1 MMSRRGNR
9 HFKKQLN
16 NQGFSL
22 LELLVVIAIIAVV
35 SLLVT
40 VGLTVLNK
48 GNAKKANKNLYSS
61 LSELKTSTMAKN
73 GNWYMEIGKDGDSY
87 VFTTYK
93 DTGSPLETYKCS
105 ASRISIVYEA
115 GTSSYNVDDYTIMV
129 KFSKADGS
137 CDSVTAT
144 KSGMDPIELKNTAT
158 SGTFKVHHLV
168 LIINLSYGI
177 RPEKLRHRTSL
188 LIWSGVMKKDNKGFS
203 LVELLIAIAI
213 SSIVLMALVMLITQ
227 AVRSY
232 TKQTALAQIQS
243 DADISLNQMSKNILE
258 ATEIKIEKL
267 NGDVTIYTNKVI
279 EKKNSTEVGI
289 EWGYYYESATQQLW
303 YINSDKSEMSLV
315 CDNVT
320 SFDVR
325 ISKDSIELDTATIKS
340 IDRNPQ
346 IVISLGLQRMN
357 EKRIVSRT
365 FSTRNQLNDNIT
377 LGKSITSVE
386 GDKDD
391 VVNTLKVGN
400 TLSAA
405 QIIDYFTDN

>member
-1 MMSRRGNR
+1 
-9 HFKKQLN
+9 
-16 NQGFSL
+16 
-22 LELLVVIAIIAVV
+22 
-35 SLLVT
+35 
-40 VGLTVLNK
+40 
-48 GNAKKANKNLYSS
+48 
-61 LSELKTSTMAKN
+61 
-73 GNWYMEIGKDGDSY
+73 
-87 VFTTYK
+87 
-93 DTGSPLETYKCS
+93 
-105 ASRISIVYEA
+105 
-115 GTSSYNVDDYTIMV
+115 
-129 KFSKADGS
+129 
-137 CDSVTAT
+137 
-144 KSGMDPIELKNTAT
+144 
-158 SGTFKVHHLV
+158 
-168 LIINLSYGI
+168 
-177 RPEKLRHRTSL
+177 
-188 LIWSGVMKKDNKGFS
+188 MKKDNKGFS

-267 NGDVTIYTNKVI
+267 NGDVTIYTNKVV

-320 SFDVR
+320 SFD
-325 ISKDSIELDTATIKS
+325 ELDTATIKS

-357 EKRIVSRT
+357 EKRVVSRT

-377 LGKSITSVE
+377 LGKSVTSVE

>member
-1 MMSRRGNR
+1 MSRRGNR

-144 KSGMDPIELKNTAT
+144 KSEWIRLNLRIQQLQEHLRL
-158 SGTFKVHHLV
+158 HHLV
-168 LIINLSYGI
+168 LIMNLSYGI

-258 ATEIKIEKL
+258 ATEVKIEKL

>member
-1 MMSRRGNR
+1 M
-9 HFKKQLN
+9 L
-16 NQGFSL
+16 
-22 LELLVVIAIIAVV
+22 
-35 SLLVT
+35 
-40 VGLTVLNK
+40 
-48 GNAKKANKNLYSS
+48 
-61 LSELKTSTMAKN
+61 
-73 GNWYMEIGKDGDSY
+73 
-87 VFTTYK
+87 
-93 DTGSPLETYKCS
+93 
-105 ASRISIVYEA
+105 
-115 GTSSYNVDDYTIMV
+115 IM
-129 KFSKADGS
+129 
-137 CDSVTAT
+137 
-144 KSGMDPIELKNTAT
+144 
-158 SGTFKVHHLV
+158 
-168 LIINLSYGI
+168 NLSYGI

-267 NGDVTIYTNKVI
+267 NGDVTIYTNKVV

-346 IVISLGLQRMN
+346 IFISLGLQRMN

>member
-1 MMSRRGNR
+1 MSRRGNR

-158 SGTFKVHHLV
+158 SGTFKVTSSGVDYQSKLW
-168 LIINLSYGI
+168 
-177 RPEKLRHRTSL
+177 EKLRHRTSL

>member
-1 MMSRRGNR
+1 
-9 HFKKQLN
+9 
-16 NQGFSL
+16 
-22 LELLVVIAIIAVV
+22 
-35 SLLVT
+35 
-40 VGLTVLNK
+40 
-48 GNAKKANKNLYSS
+48 
-61 LSELKTSTMAKN
+61 
-73 GNWYMEIGKDGDSY
+73 
-87 VFTTYK
+87 
-93 DTGSPLETYKCS
+93 
-105 ASRISIVYEA
+105 
-115 GTSSYNVDDYTIMV
+115 
-129 KFSKADGS
+129 
-137 CDSVTAT
+137 
-144 KSGMDPIELKNTAT
+144 
-158 SGTFKVHHLV
+158 
-168 LIINLSYGI
+168 
-177 RPEKLRHRTSL
+177 
-188 LIWSGVMKKDNKGFS
+188 MKKDNKGFS

-258 ATEIKIEKL
+258 ATEIRIEKL
-267 NGDVTIYTNKVI
+267 NNGDVTIYTNKVI
-279 EKKNSTEVGI
+279 EKKNNVEVGI
-289 EWGYYYESATQQLW
+289 EWGYYYESSTQQLW
-303 YINSDKSEMSLV
+303 YTNSNKSEMSLV

-391 VVNTLKVGN
+391 VINTLKVGN

>member
-1 MMSRRGNR
+1 
-9 HFKKQLN
+9 
-16 NQGFSL
+16 
-22 LELLVVIAIIAVV
+22 
-35 SLLVT
+35 
-40 VGLTVLNK
+40 
-48 GNAKKANKNLYSS
+48 
-61 LSELKTSTMAKN
+61 
-73 GNWYMEIGKDGDSY
+73 
-87 VFTTYK
+87 
-93 DTGSPLETYKCS
+93 
-105 ASRISIVYEA
+105 
-115 GTSSYNVDDYTIMV
+115 
-129 KFSKADGS
+129 
-137 CDSVTAT
+137 
-144 KSGMDPIELKNTAT
+144 
-158 SGTFKVHHLV
+158 
-168 LIINLSYGI
+168 
-177 RPEKLRHRTSL
+177 
-188 LIWSGVMKKDNKGFS
+188 MKKDNKGFS

-267 NGDVTIYTNKVI
+267 NGDVTIC
-279 EKKNSTEVGI
+279 TEVGI

>member
-1 MMSRRGNR
+1 
-9 HFKKQLN
+9 
-16 NQGFSL
+16 
-22 LELLVVIAIIAVV
+22 
-35 SLLVT
+35 
-40 VGLTVLNK
+40 
-48 GNAKKANKNLYSS
+48 
-61 LSELKTSTMAKN
+61 
-73 GNWYMEIGKDGDSY
+73 
-87 VFTTYK
+87 
-93 DTGSPLETYKCS
+93 
-105 ASRISIVYEA
+105 
-115 GTSSYNVDDYTIMV
+115 
-129 KFSKADGS
+129 
-137 CDSVTAT
+137 
-144 KSGMDPIELKNTAT
+144 
-158 SGTFKVHHLV
+158 
-168 LIINLSYGI
+168 
-177 RPEKLRHRTSL
+177 
-188 LIWSGVMKKDNKGFS
+188 MKKDNKGFS

-258 ATEIKIEKL
+258 ATEVKIEKL
-267 NGDVTIYTNKVI
+267 NNGDVTIYTNKV
-279 EKKNSTEVGI
+279 EVGI
-289 EWGYYYESATQQLW
+289 EWGYYYESSTQQLW
-303 YINSDKSEMSLV
+303 YTNSNKSEMSLV

>member
-1 MMSRRGNR
+1 
-9 HFKKQLN
+9 
-16 NQGFSL
+16 
-22 LELLVVIAIIAVV
+22 
-35 SLLVT
+35 
-40 VGLTVLNK
+40 
-48 GNAKKANKNLYSS
+48 
-61 LSELKTSTMAKN
+61 
-73 GNWYMEIGKDGDSY
+73 
-87 VFTTYK
+87 
-93 DTGSPLETYKCS
+93 
-105 ASRISIVYEA
+105 
-115 GTSSYNVDDYTIMV
+115 
-129 KFSKADGS
+129 
-137 CDSVTAT
+137 
-144 KSGMDPIELKNTAT
+144 
-158 SGTFKVHHLV
+158 
-168 LIINLSYGI
+168 
-177 RPEKLRHRTSL
+177 
-188 LIWSGVMKKDNKGFS
+188 MKKDNKGFS

-289 EWGYYYESATQQLW
+289 ATQQLW

>member
-1 MMSRRGNR
+1 
-9 HFKKQLN
+9 
-16 NQGFSL
+16 
-22 LELLVVIAIIAVV
+22 
-35 SLLVT
+35 
-40 VGLTVLNK
+40 
-48 GNAKKANKNLYSS
+48 
-61 LSELKTSTMAKN
+61 
-73 GNWYMEIGKDGDSY
+73 
-87 VFTTYK
+87 
-93 DTGSPLETYKCS
+93 
-105 ASRISIVYEA
+105 
-115 GTSSYNVDDYTIMV
+115 
-129 KFSKADGS
+129 
-137 CDSVTAT
+137 
-144 KSGMDPIELKNTAT
+144 
-158 SGTFKVHHLV
+158 
-168 LIINLSYGI
+168 
-177 RPEKLRHRTSL
+177 
-188 LIWSGVMKKDNKGFS
+188 MKKDNKGFS

-340 IDRNPQ
+340 IDRTTTL
-346 IVISLGLQRMN
+346 ICAKVTI
-357 EKRIVSRT
+357 RT

-377 LGKSITSVE
+377 LGKSVTSVE
-386 GDKDD
+386 GDKED

>member
-1 MMSRRGNR
+1 
-9 HFKKQLN
+9 
-16 NQGFSL
+16 
-22 LELLVVIAIIAVV
+22 
-35 SLLVT
+35 
-40 VGLTVLNK
+40 
-48 GNAKKANKNLYSS
+48 
-61 LSELKTSTMAKN
+61 
-73 GNWYMEIGKDGDSY
+73 
-87 VFTTYK
+87 
-93 DTGSPLETYKCS
+93 
-105 ASRISIVYEA
+105 
-115 GTSSYNVDDYTIMV
+115 
-129 KFSKADGS
+129 
-137 CDSVTAT
+137 
-144 KSGMDPIELKNTAT
+144 
-158 SGTFKVHHLV
+158 
-168 LIINLSYGI
+168 
-177 RPEKLRHRTSL
+177 
-188 LIWSGVMKKDNKGFS
+188 MKKDNKGFS

-267 NGDVTIYTNKVI
+267 NNGDVTIYTNKVI
-279 EKKNSTEVGI
+279 EKKNNVEVGI
-289 EWGYYYESATQQLW
+289 EWGYYYESSTQQLW
-303 YINSDKSEMSLV
+303 YTNSNKSEMSLV

-325 ISKDSIELDTATIKS
+325 ISKDSIDFDTATIKS

-386 GDKDD
+386 GNKED

>member
-1 MMSRRGNR
+1 MR
-9 HFKKQLN
+9 
-16 NQGFSL
+16 
-22 LELLVVIAIIAVV
+22 
-35 SLLVT
+35 
-40 VGLTVLNK
+40 
-48 GNAKKANKNLYSS
+48 
-61 LSELKTSTMAKN
+61 
-73 GNWYMEIGKDGDSY
+73 
-87 VFTTYK
+87 
-93 DTGSPLETYKCS
+93 
-105 ASRISIVYEA
+105 
-115 GTSSYNVDDYTIMV
+115 
-129 KFSKADGS
+129 
-137 CDSVTAT
+137 
-144 KSGMDPIELKNTAT
+144 
-158 SGTFKVHHLV
+158 
-168 LIINLSYGI
+168 
-177 RPEKLRHRTSL
+177 
-188 LIWSGVMKKDNKGFS
+188 
-203 LVELLIAIAI
+203 
-213 SSIVLMALVMLITQ
+213 
-227 AVRSY
+227 
-232 TKQTALAQIQS
+232 
-243 DADISLNQMSKNILE
+243 
-258 ATEIKIEKL
+258 
-267 NGDVTIYTNKVI
+267 
-279 EKKNSTEVGI
+279 KNSTEVGI

-377 LGKSITSVE
+377 LGKSVTSVE

>member
-1 MMSRRGNR
+1 
-9 HFKKQLN
+9 
-16 NQGFSL
+16 
-22 LELLVVIAIIAVV
+22 
-35 SLLVT
+35 
-40 VGLTVLNK
+40 
-48 GNAKKANKNLYSS
+48 
-61 LSELKTSTMAKN
+61 
-73 GNWYMEIGKDGDSY
+73 
-87 VFTTYK
+87 
-93 DTGSPLETYKCS
+93 
-105 ASRISIVYEA
+105 
-115 GTSSYNVDDYTIMV
+115 
-129 KFSKADGS
+129 
-137 CDSVTAT
+137 
-144 KSGMDPIELKNTAT
+144 
-158 SGTFKVHHLV
+158 
-168 LIINLSYGI
+168 
-177 RPEKLRHRTSL
+177 
-188 LIWSGVMKKDNKGFS
+188 MKKDNKGFS

-213 SSIVLMALVMLITQ
+213 SSIVLMQ

-267 NGDVTIYTNKVI
+267 NGDVTIYTNKVV

-325 ISKDSIELDTATIKS
+325 ISKDSIELDTA
-340 IDRNPQ
+340 
-346 IVISLGLQRMN
+346 
-357 EKRIVSRT
+357 RT

-377 LGKSITSVE
+377 LGKSVTSVE

>member
-1 MMSRRGNR
+1 
-9 HFKKQLN
+9 
-16 NQGFSL
+16 
-22 LELLVVIAIIAVV
+22 
-35 SLLVT
+35 
-40 VGLTVLNK
+40 
-48 GNAKKANKNLYSS
+48 
-61 LSELKTSTMAKN
+61 
-73 GNWYMEIGKDGDSY
+73 
-87 VFTTYK
+87 
-93 DTGSPLETYKCS
+93 
-105 ASRISIVYEA
+105 
-115 GTSSYNVDDYTIMV
+115 
-129 KFSKADGS
+129 
-137 CDSVTAT
+137 
-144 KSGMDPIELKNTAT
+144 
-158 SGTFKVHHLV
+158 
-168 LIINLSYGI
+168 
-177 RPEKLRHRTSL
+177 
-188 LIWSGVMKKDNKGFS
+188 MKKDNKGFS

-258 ATEIKIEKL
+258 ATEIRIEKL
-267 NGDVTIYTNKVI
+267 NNGDVTIYTNKVI
-279 EKKNSTEVGI
+279 EKKNNVEVGI
-289 EWGYYYESATQQLW
+289 EWGYYYESSTQQLW
-303 YINSDKSEMSLV
+303 YTNSNKSEMSLV

>member
-1 MMSRRGNR
+1 
-9 HFKKQLN
+9 
-16 NQGFSL
+16 
-22 LELLVVIAIIAVV
+22 
-35 SLLVT
+35 
-40 VGLTVLNK
+40 
-48 GNAKKANKNLYSS
+48 
-61 LSELKTSTMAKN
+61 
-73 GNWYMEIGKDGDSY
+73 
-87 VFTTYK
+87 
-93 DTGSPLETYKCS
+93 
-105 ASRISIVYEA
+105 
-115 GTSSYNVDDYTIMV
+115 
-129 KFSKADGS
+129 
-137 CDSVTAT
+137 
-144 KSGMDPIELKNTAT
+144 
-158 SGTFKVHHLV
+158 
-168 LIINLSYGI
+168 
-177 RPEKLRHRTSL
+177 
-188 LIWSGVMKKDNKGFS
+188 MKKDNKGFS

-325 ISKDSIELDTATIKS
+325 ISKDSIQLDTATIKS

-377 LGKSITSVE
+377 LGKSVTSVE
-386 GDKDD
+386 GDKED